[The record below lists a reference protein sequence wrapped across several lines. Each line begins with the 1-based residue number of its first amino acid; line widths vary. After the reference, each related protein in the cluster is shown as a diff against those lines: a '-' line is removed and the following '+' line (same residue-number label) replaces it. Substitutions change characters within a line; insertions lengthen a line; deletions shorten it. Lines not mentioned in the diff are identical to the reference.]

1 MSESP
6 VVVIVSGSQSN
17 IIQPQIYTNL
27 SIVYNPSDV
36 VSEKS
41 EADFYNSV
49 IQTSNYDSNSIY
61 GFLSAHTNLNYENSV
76 TRIVDFFQRN
86 EHINIVVCDMATPYG
101 GFDSYQHV
109 HPNMIH
115 TNIPFFIRGS
125 ILNKL
130 KFSDKDN
137 ILQQALIRLI
147 EMNQIIFHIAEPL
160 IIKLQESSA

>member
-49 IQTSNYDSNSIY
+49 IQTSNYDSKSIY
-61 GFLSAHTNLNYENSV
+61 GFISSHTNLNYENSV

-86 EHINIVVCDMATPYG
+86 EHINIVV
-101 GFDSYQHV
+101 FV
-109 HPNMIH
+109 
-115 TNIPFFIRGS
+115 FE
-125 ILNKL
+125 
-130 KFSDKDN
+130 
-137 ILQQALIRLI
+137 IRL
-147 EMNQIIFHIAEPL
+147 
-160 IIKLQESSA
+160 